1 MKDPGFAKFVLLVNG
16 AVPLAMLGWD
26 AYWKN
31 LGANPVNSSL
41 HITGTTALVFI
52 VLTLMVTPARKLT
65 GWNWLSHFRR
75 MLGLYAFFYGMVH
88 LSIYFAFDQSFSVP
102 AVVRDTLQHRY
113 ILFGMTALLLMAP
126 LAATSTNGMIK
137 RLGAAKWKRLHQLV
151 YLSAVAAVVHYLM
164 IGKLVGP
171 KQKAFAAV
179 VAILLAYRIAASR
192 LAGMR
197 KTRLPTGSSAA

>member
-1 MKDPGFAKFVLLVNG
+1 MKDPAFAKFVLLVNG

-26 AYWKN
+26 AYWKE

-52 VLTLMVTPARKLT
+52 VLTLTVTPARKLT

-75 MLGLYAFFYGMVH
+75 MLGLYAFFYGVVH
-88 LSIYFAFDQSFSVP
+88 LSIYFALDQSFSVP
-102 AVVRDTLQHRY
+102 AVIRDTLEHRY
-113 ILFGMTALLLMAP
+113 VLFGMAALALMAP

-151 YLSAVAAVVHYLM
+151 YLSAIAAVVHYLM

-171 KQKAFAAV
+171 KQKGFAAA
-179 VAILLAYRIAASR
+179 VAILLAYRLAASR
-192 LAGMR
+192 VTAMR
-197 KTRLPTGSSAA
+197 KTRLAAGSSAA

>member
-26 AYWKN
+26 AYWKE

-41 HITGTTALVFI
+41 HITGTTALVFL
-52 VLTLMVTPARKLT
+52 VLTLMVTPARKLM

-75 MLGLYAFFYGMVH
+75 MLGLYAFFYGVVH
-88 LSIYFAFDQSFSVP
+88 LSIYFAFDQSFSAA

-113 ILFGMTALLLMAP
+113 IFFGMAALLLMAP

-171 KQKAFAAV
+171 KPKAFGAA
-179 VAILLAYRIAASR
+179 VAILLGYRAAAAR
-192 LAGMR
+192 LAAMR
-197 KTRLPTGSSAA
+197 KPRFPAGPSPA

>member
-1 MKDPGFAKFVLLVNG
+1 MKDPAFAKFVLLVNG

-26 AYWKN
+26 AYWKE

-41 HITGTTALVFI
+41 HITGTTALVFL
-52 VLTLMVTPARKLT
+52 VLTLTVTPARKLT

-75 MLGLYAFFYGMVH
+75 MLGLYAFFYGVVH
-88 LSIYFAFDQSFSVP
+88 LSIYFAFDQSFSLP
-102 AVVRDTLQHRY
+102 AVVRDTLEHRY
-113 ILFGMTALLLMAP
+113 VFFGMAALLLMAP

-171 KQKAFAAV
+171 KPKAFGAA
-179 VAILLAYRIAASR
+179 VAILLGYRAAAAR
-192 LAGMR
+192 LAAMR
-197 KTRLPTGSSAA
+197 KPRLPAGPTPA